1 LQVKSPELHVTAS
14 FPGLL
19 DSALRLRLTILNFAH
34 LGMRY
39 NFTEAALNQQENTF
53 SRSMLP
59 IAADAT
65 AGKSQSHARM
75 VAAKAVIERYAAL
88 CARRLWAVGYS
99 FLTYSDD
106 LRRTQPQNDS
116 VVGSGV
122 GLDDHSVP
130 FHDLVHV

>member
-1 LQVKSPELHVTAS
+1 
-14 FPGLL
+14 
-19 DSALRLRLTILNFAH
+19 
-34 LGMRY
+34 
-39 NFTEAALNQQENTF
+39 
-53 SRSMLP
+53 MLP
-59 IAADAT
+59 IAADST

-75 VAAKAVIERYAAL
+75 VAAKAVIEKYAAL

-116 VVGSGV
+116 VVESGV